1 MKKVSAREAV
11 VAALGDLGSASAKS
25 LVSYTKKPKPQVAT
39 TLWKLKR
46 DGKVSVKDG
55 TYKLV
60 WGPIKLKLDP
70 TPSEAPDSFDQT
82 LASMTADQRHIINLE
97 EYIHEK
103 EQLLD
108 DAMAVIKYLEGKLG
122 SVHA

>member
-11 VAALGDLGSASAKS
+11 VAALGKLGSASAKS
-25 LVSYTKKPKPQVAT
+25 LVAYTKKPKAQVAT
-39 TLWKLKR
+39 VLWKLKL

-55 TYKLV
+55 TYVLSGDNK
-60 WGPIKLKLDP
+60 
-70 TPSEAPDSFDQT
+70 SDSFTQT
-82 LASMTADQRHIINLE
+82 LASLTADERHIINLE

-108 DAMAVIKYLEGKLG
+108 DARAVIKYLEGKLG